1 MANTSVP
8 AVVVCHHCRKPMR
21 GYFRVERFNDRGQS
35 TVAASVCSVA
45 CLLQWTY
52 GYATTAGTIVV
63 GRAKDVWQNVMD
75 LFKGTR

>member
-1 MANTSVP
+1 MPPSSVP
-8 AVVVCHHCRKPMR
+8 AVIVCHHCRKPMR

-52 GYATTAGTIVV
+52 GYATTAGLMVA
-63 GRAKDVWQNVMD
+63 GRAREVWQNILGM
-75 LFKGTR
+75 FRGA